1 MAYDPTTDT
10 GYVRLLLS
18 DIKEAPDQIFTDAEI
33 AAFLAREG
41 GPLRAAAQALDTIAD
56 NEALTSKVIRTQD
69 LTTDGAKVADSLRA
83 RAKALRGQADDT
95 DEGSDSYGFEIV
107 GGYPTRPELANYAR
121 FRDGWLV

>member
-1 MAYDPTTDT
+1 MAYDPATPA

-18 DIKEAPDQIFTDAEI
+18 DIKDEPDQIFTDAEI
-33 AAFLAREG
+33 DAFLAREG

-83 RAKALRGQADDT
+83 RAKALRDQAEDDET
-95 DEGSDSYGFEIV
+95 EGTYGFEII
-107 GGYPTRPELANYAR
+107 GGYPVRPELANFAR
-121 FRDGWLV
+121 FHDGWLV